1 MSGAEV
7 SLFRLFREEV
17 AAHTATLSA
26 GLVELE
32 ADAANPQR
40 IEPLMRAAHSLKG
53 AARIVNI
60 DPAVRLAHAL
70 EDALVAAQEGHV
82 RLEPADIDQCLRAAD
97 LLATLSQIDEDAVP
111 TWSAEHQ
118 ARVEQLAEVFRGIQ
132 QGQPTATA
140 PAVAPTNGAAAP
152 AAEPR
157 GLVFTEEPAPAA
169 DDDSMLG
176 LYREEVRVHA
186 AVLSDG
192 LRRLAAG
199 PLPAA
204 DVDALIH
211 AAHTLNGGARL
222 LGLEPAAQVCQALKQ
237 ALTAIRD
244 GALRLG
250 PAELDVCGRALA
262 FLTGLQQVN
271 EETLPE
277 WTASQGATVTELR
290 QALDGL
296 PRSPVTGPVVQ
307 AARLH
312 SDGAGGPPAPREA
325 APAAKEKDTAP
336 EDAVVRVT
344 ALSLNRLMSLAGESL
359 VQARWLA
366 PFSTALLKLK
376 KHQDHLRGLLNAIA
390 QALPP
395 SRDGDELPGLVAEAR
410 RLADHCR
417 QVLGER
423 TGEFDDH
430 ASRAEDL
437 NTRLYREVISSRMR
451 PFADGAHG
459 FPRLVRD
466 LARSLGRK
474 ARLEIDGADTPVDRD
489 ILEKLDAPLNHLLR
503 NAVDHAIESPE
514 LRRAAGKPE
523 AGLIRVEARH
533 RAGMLAITVSDDGR
547 GINVESVRRK
557 VVDRGLATAAMAQSL
572 SEVELLEFLFLPG
585 FSTATAVTEVSG
597 RGVGLDVVL
606 TAARAVGGSARVTTH
621 LGRGTAFHLQLPIT
635 LSVLRAVLVEI
646 AGEVYAFPHNRIE
659 RILRVPRAEVRSL
672 ENRQYLVLDG
682 LNVGLVLAA
691 QVLDLPAAPPADED
705 VCVVL
710 LGDGTGVY
718 GLIVEAFRGEQ
729 DLVVR
734 PLDAR
739 LGKVPNLSAAAILDD
754 GSPVLIVD
762 TEDLI
767 RSADRFIQER
777 TLRRYEPVAKAER
790 PRKRVL
796 VVDDS
801 ITVREVERQLLRH
814 HGYEVAL
821 AVDGQEGWNAVRSEP
836 FDLVV
841 SDVDMP
847 RMNGFELVRAV
858 RRDPALRQ
866 LPVIIVSYKD
876 REEDRLKGLDAGA
889 NYYLTKSSFHDET
902 FLRAVADL
910 IGEA

>member
-1 MSGAEV
+1 
-7 SLFRLFREEV
+7 
-17 AAHTATLSA
+17 
-26 GLVELE
+26 
-32 ADAANPQR
+32 
-40 IEPLMRAAHSLKG
+40 
-53 AARIVNI
+53 
-60 DPAVRLAHAL
+60 
-70 EDALVAAQEGHV
+70 
-82 RLEPADIDQCLRAAD
+82 
-97 LLATLSQIDEDAVP
+97 
-111 TWSAEHQ
+111 
-118 ARVEQLAEVFRGIQ
+118 
-132 QGQPTATA
+132 
-140 PAVAPTNGAAAP
+140 
-152 AAEPR
+152 
-157 GLVFTEEPAPAA
+157 
-169 DDDSMLG
+169 
-176 LYREEVRVHA
+176 
-186 AVLSDG
+186 
-192 LRRLAAG
+192 
-199 PLPAA
+199 
-204 DVDALIH
+204 
-211 AAHTLNGGARL
+211 
-222 LGLEPAAQVCQALKQ
+222 
-237 ALTAIRD
+237 
-244 GALRLG
+244 
-250 PAELDVCGRALA
+250 
-262 FLTGLQQVN
+262 
-271 EETLPE
+271 
-277 WTASQGATVTELR
+277 
-290 QALDGL
+290 
-296 PRSPVTGPVVQ
+296 
-307 AARLH
+307 
-312 SDGAGGPPAPREA
+312 
-325 APAAKEKDTAP
+325 
-336 EDAVVRVT
+336 
-344 ALSLNRLMSLAGESL
+344 MSLAGESL

-376 KHQDHLRGLLNAIA
+376 KHQDHLRGLLDAIA

-395 SRDGDELPGLVAEAR
+395 GRNGDELPGLVAEAR

-466 LARSLGRK
+466 LARTLGRQ

-489 ILEKLDAPLNHLLR
+489 ILEKLEAPLNHLLR
-503 NAVDHAIESPE
+503 NAVDHAIETPE

-547 GINVESVRRK
+547 GINVEAVRRK
-557 VVDRGLATAAMAQSL
+557 VVERGLATAAMAQSL
-572 SEVELLEFLFLPG
+572 SEPELLEFLFLPG
-585 FSTATAVTEVSG
+585 FSTAAAVTEVSG

-621 LGRGTAFHLQLPIT
+621 LGRGTTFHLQLPIT

-672 ENRQYLVLDG
+672 ENRQYLILDG

-691 QVLDLPAAPPADED
+691 QVLDLPAAPPTTED

-710 LGDGTGVY
+710 LGDGTGLY

-754 GSPVLIVD
+754 GAPVLIVD

-767 RSADRFIQER
+767 RSTDRFIQER
-777 TLRRYEPVAKAER
+777 TLRRYEPAAKAER

-814 HGYEVAL
+814 RGYEVTL
-821 AVDGQEGWNAVRSEP
+821 AVDGQEGWNAVRAEP

-847 RMNGFELVRAV
+847 RMNGFELVRAL
-858 RRDPALRQ
+858 RGDAALRS